1 MSSAQRASCSAPT
14 CWPSGKMRQPASLPP
29 ERQNEDQPRAANEG
43 NLNRNTKFLDCGPP
57 GRGRSVLNS
66 RSCSP
71 YHWRMLLTIA
81 TKHQP
86 ATDLGFLLHKN
97 PARFQSFPLA
107 FGRADVFYP
116 EADDKR
122 CTVALLLEID
132 PVALA
137 RPRTGGPNSTGWLEH
152 YVNDRP
158 YVASSHLSV
167 AIASVFGSALR
178 GQCKDRPGLAEQAIP
193 LEARLPAVPSHEGA
207 DLIRGLF
214 EPLGYAVE
222 VTESPLDARFPG
234 WGNSPYFSVG
244 LTSETRLRDLL
255 SHLYVLLPVLD
266 DDKHYWVGDDEVDKL
281 LRFGTGWLEHHP
293 LRDLISRRYLKHQ
306 RGLVR
311 HALGQ
316 LLDTGQSDP
325 GAIEARHQNEE
336 AQLEAPMR
344 LGEQRTQAVLGVL
357 RTLGAH
363 RVLDLGCGEGRL
375 IGELLKESSFSS
387 VTGLDV
393 SHRALE
399 TARQRLHLDTLSERQ
414 KDRVTLLQGS
424 LSYRDKR
431 MSGYD
436 AAVAM
441 EVIEHI
447 DPPRLE
453 AFEEVV
459 FGSAKPGAVLITTPN
474 AEYNAL
480 FAGLPTGELRHRD
493 HRFEWTR
500 QQFQEWARRV
510 AERHGYD
517 VRFQDIGPDHVDH
530 GAPTQ
535 MGVFTR

>member
-1 MSSAQRASCSAPT
+1 
-14 CWPSGKMRQPASLPP
+14 
-29 ERQNEDQPRAANEG
+29 
-43 NLNRNTKFLDCGPP
+43 
-57 GRGRSVLNS
+57 
-66 RSCSP
+66 
-71 YHWRMLLTIA
+71 MLLTIS
-81 TKHQP
+81 TTYQP

-97 PARFQSFPLA
+97 PARFQSFPLS

-116 EADDKR
+116 EADDKH

-132 PVALA
+132 PVSLV
-137 RPRTGGPNSTGWLEH
+137 RPKTGGPNSAGWLEH

-178 GQCKDRPGLAEQAIP
+178 GQCKERPGLAEQAIP
-193 LEARLPAVPSHEGA
+193 LEARVPAVPSHEGA
-207 DLIRGLF
+207 DLIGGLF
-214 EPLGYAVE
+214 GPLGYAVE
-222 VTESPLDARFPG
+222 VEEGPLDARFPE

-281 LRFGTGWLEHHP
+281 LRLGAGWLDRHP

-306 RGLVR
+306 RGLAR
-311 HALGQ
+311 QALAQ

-325 GAIEARHQNEE
+325 GAIEARHEHEE

-344 LGEQRTQAVLGVL
+344 LGEQRIQAVLDTL
-357 RTLGAH
+357 RTLGAN

-375 IGELLKESSFSS
+375 IGELLEEPSVRL

-399 TARQRLHLDTLSERQ
+399 AARRQLRLDALSERQ
-414 KDRVTLLQGS
+414 KERVSLLHGS
-424 LSYRDKR
+424 LCYRDKR
-431 MSGYD
+431 LSGYD

-441 EVIEHI
+441 EVVEHI
-447 DPPRLE
+447 DPSRLD

-459 FGSAKPGAVLITTPN
+459 FGSASPGAVLITMPN

-500 QQFQEWARRV
+500 AQFQEWARHV
-510 AERHGYD
+510 AARRSYD
-517 VRFQDIGPDHVDH
+517 VRFQDIGPEHADH

-535 MGVFTR
+535 MSVFTR

>member
-1 MSSAQRASCSAPT
+1 
-14 CWPSGKMRQPASLPP
+14 
-29 ERQNEDQPRAANEG
+29 
-43 NLNRNTKFLDCGPP
+43 
-57 GRGRSVLNS
+57 
-66 RSCSP
+66 
-71 YHWRMLLTIA
+71 MLLTIS
-81 TKHQP
+81 TTYQP
-86 ATDLGFLLHKN
+86 ATDMGFLLHKN
-97 PARFQSFPLA
+97 PARFQSFTLP

-116 EADDKR
+116 EADDKH

-132 PVALA
+132 PVSLV
-137 RPRTGGPNSTGWLEH
+137 RPKTGGPNSAGWLEQ

-178 GQCKDRPGLAEQAIP
+178 GQCKERPGLAEQAIP
-193 LEARLPAVPSHEGA
+193 LEARVPAVPSHEGA
-207 DLIRGLF
+207 DLIGGLF
-214 EPLGYAVE
+214 GPLGYAVE
-222 VTESPLDARFPG
+222 IEEGPLDARFPE

-281 LRFGTGWLEHHP
+281 LRFGAGWLAHHP

-306 RGLVR
+306 RGLAR
-311 HALGQ
+311 QALAQ

-325 GAIEARHQNEE
+325 GAIEARHEHEE

-344 LGEQRTQAVLGVL
+344 LGEQRIQAVLDTL
-357 RTLGAH
+357 RTLGAS

-375 IGELLKESSFSS
+375 IGELLEEPS
-387 VTGLDV
+387 VSLATGLDV

-399 TARQRLHLDTLSERQ
+399 AARRRLRLDTLSERQ
-414 KDRVTLLQGS
+414 KKRVSLLHGS
-424 LSYRDKR
+424 LCYRDKR
-431 MSGYD
+431 LSGYD

-441 EVIEHI
+441 EVVEHI
-447 DPPRLE
+447 DPSRLD

-459 FGSAKPGAVLITTPN
+459 FGSASPGAVLITMPN

-500 QQFQEWARRV
+500 AQFQEWARHV
-510 AERHGYD
+510 AARRSYD
-517 VRFQDIGPDHVDH
+517 VRFQDIGPEHADH

-535 MGVFTR
+535 MSVFNR